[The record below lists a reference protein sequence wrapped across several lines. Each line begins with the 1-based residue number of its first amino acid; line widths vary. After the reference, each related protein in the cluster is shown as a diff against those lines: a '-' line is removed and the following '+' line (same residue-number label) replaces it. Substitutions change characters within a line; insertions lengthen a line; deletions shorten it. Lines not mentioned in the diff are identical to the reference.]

1 MARAVGVIA
10 AQVAIIINDGVMA
23 PTSLAA
29 GVNSSTYSHASVCS
43 ALIHQFRAFLE
54 LLILQFSGKAIVI
67 HFEGHIGK
75 WQSRF
80 SKALFCISGDKLW
93 RIG

>member
-10 AQVAIIINDGVMA
+10 TQIAIIINDGVDG

-29 GVNSSTYSHASVCS
+29 GVNSSTYSHASCLFGIDTPVPRI
-43 ALIHQFRAFLE
+43 LRAFNPSIAPE
-54 LLILQFSGKAIVI
+54 SYRY

-80 SKALFCISGDKLW
+80 F
-93 RIG
+93 